1 MTITHYLDAI
11 TRGTTSTNQ
20 AVWQVLDRLS
30 GVLYFLILLV
40 LFIAIKPG
48 ALTPGTA
55 STLLQLSVPLL
66 VIATGMTFCLVCGEV
81 DLSVAGI
88 AGLTSTVT
96 ALQLDLGWGWPGA
109 VGMGL
114 AVGLTVGMI
123 NGGLTAWLA
132 ASFPRFPSF
141 LVTLAT
147 LSITTGAALALQPMQ
162 QPIAI
167 NHTAFKEIFGFTDSV
182 ISSYPTWYAVV
193 VVAVAYFVL
202 TKSSFG
208 YAMYAVGTNA
218 RAARL
223 VGFDVLRS
231 KFWVLTI
238 SGLLAAFG
246 GILMAGYVQ
255 AGFHVIATGIE
266 VDAIA
271 AAVIG
276 GTALFGGRGTVL
288 GTIVGVLTLGLLNTG
303 LLIME
308 IHVNGQL
315 IIKGALVI
323 LALVIGEYVRERA
336 TRS

>member
-1 MTITHYLDAI
+1 MSTGFDTGTIAS
-11 TRGTTSTNQ
+11 GTMLTSQTF
-20 AVWQVLDRLS
+20 WRMLDRLS
-30 GVLYFLILLV
+30 GLLYFLVLLL
-40 LFIAIKPG
+40 LFVVIKPG
-48 ALTPGTA
+48 ALTPGSA
-55 STLLQLSVPLL
+55 AILLQLSIPLL

-96 ALQLDLGWGWPGA
+96 ALQLDHGMGWPAA
-109 VGMGL
+109 VSLGL
-114 AVGLTVGMI
+114 AVGIFVGMI
-123 NGGLTAWLA
+123 NGVLTAWLA
-132 ASFPRFPSF
+132 TSFPRFPSF

-147 LSITTGAALALQPMQ
+147 LSITVGAAQAMQPMQ
-162 QPIAI
+162 QPVAI
-167 NHTAFKEIFGFTDSV
+167 NNPDFKSIFGFTDSV
-182 ISSYPTWYAVV
+182 IASYPTWYAIA
-193 VVAVAYFVL
+193 VVAAAYFVL
-202 TKSSFG
+202 TRSRFG

-218 RAARL
+218 RAAKL
-223 VGFDVLRS
+223 VGFGVLRT
-231 KFWVLTI
+231 KFWVLTV

-255 AGFHVIATGIE
+255 AGFHTVAQGIE

-288 GTIVGVLTLGLLNTG
+288 GTVVGVLTLGLLNTG

-336 TRS
+336 IRS

>member
-1 MTITHYLDAI
+1 MNTNARTLAPALHSGGNTWQLLDK
-11 TRGTTSTNQ
+11 
-20 AVWQVLDRLS
+20 LS
-30 GVLYFLILLV
+30 GLIYFLVLLL
-40 LFIAIKPG
+40 LFVIIKPG
-48 ALTPGTA
+48 ALTPGSA

-66 VIATGMTFCLVCGEV
+66 VVATGMTFCLVCGEV
-81 DLSVAGI
+81 DLSVAGVC
-88 AGLTSTVT
+88 GLTSVVT
-96 ALQLDLGWGWPGA
+96 AFQLDHGAGWPTA
-109 VGMGL
+109 VALGL
-114 AVGLTVGMI
+114 SVGIVVGMI
-123 NGGLTAWLA
+123 NGGLTAYLA
-132 ASFPRFPSF
+132 SSFPRFPSF

-147 LSITTGAALALQPMQ
+147 LSITIGAAQALQPMQ

-167 NHTAFKEIFGFTDSV
+167 NSPEFKNIFGFTESV
-182 ISSYPTWYAVV
+182 IGSYPTWYALI

-202 TKSSFG
+202 TRSRFG
-208 YAMYAVGTNA
+208 YAMYAVGTNP

-223 VGFDVLRS
+223 VGFGVLRT
-231 KFWVLTI
+231 KFWVLTA

-315 IIKGALVI
+315 MIKGALVI
-323 LALVIGEYVRERA
+323 LALVIGEYIRERA
-336 TRS
+336 RRS

>member
-1 MTITHYLDAI
+1 MNSGSEPSTLGP
-11 TRGTTSTNQ
+11 GTMPTSRAN
-20 AVWQVLDRLS
+20 WQLLDRLS
-30 GVLYFLILLV
+30 GLIYFLVLLL
-40 LFIAIKPG
+40 LFVIIKPG
-48 ALTPGTA
+48 ALTPGSA
-55 STLLQLSVPLL
+55 STMLQLSIPLL
-66 VIATGMTFCLVCGEV
+66 VVATGMTFCLVCGEV
-81 DLSVAGI
+81 DLSVAGV

-96 ALQLDLGWGWPGA
+96 ALQLDYGAGWPAA
-109 VGMGL
+109 VSLGL
-114 AVGLTVGMI
+114 AVGLVVGMI
-123 NGGLTAWLA
+123 NGALTAYLA
-132 ASFPRFPSF
+132 SSFPRFPSF

-147 LSITTGAALALQPMQ
+147 LSITVGAAQALQPMQ
-162 QPIAI
+162 QPVAI
-167 NHTAFKEIFGFTDSV
+167 NSPEFKNIFGFTGSV
-182 ISSYPTWYAVV
+182 IGSYPTWYAII
-193 VVAVAYFVL
+193 VVAVAYLVL
-202 TKSSFG
+202 TRSRFG

-223 VGFDVLRS
+223 VGFGVLRT
-231 KFWVLTI
+231 KFWVLTV
-238 SGLLAAFG
+238 SGFLAAFG

-255 AGFHVIATGIE
+255 AGFHVIAQGIE

-315 IIKGALVI
+315 MIKGALVI

-336 TRS
+336 IRA

>member
-1 MTITHYLDAI
+1 MSSESASLASASMSASRDLWKWLDK
-11 TRGTTSTNQ
+11 
-20 AVWQVLDRLS
+20 LS
-30 GVLYFLILLV
+30 GLIYFLVLLL
-40 LFIAIKPG
+40 LFVIIKPG
-48 ALTPGTA
+48 ALTPGSA
-55 STLLQLSVPLL
+55 STLLQLSIPLL
-66 VIATGMTFCLVCGEV
+66 VVATGMTFCLVCGEV
-81 DLSVAGI
+81 DLSVAGVC
-88 AGLTSTVT
+88 GLTSTVV
-96 ALQLDLGWGWPGA
+96 AHQLDHGAGLPTAVTLGLC
-109 VGMGL
+109 VGF
-114 AVGLTVGMI
+114 VVGMI
-123 NGGLTAWLA
+123 NGGLTAYLA
-132 ASFPRFPSF
+132 SSFPRFPSF

-147 LSITTGAALALQPMQ
+147 LSITVGVAQALQPMQ

-167 NHTAFKEIFGFTDSV
+167 NSAEFRQIFGFTDSV
-182 ISSYPTWYAVV
+182 IGSYPTWYAIF
-193 VVAVAYFVL
+193 VVAVAYLVL
-202 TKSSFG
+202 TRSRFG

-223 VGFDVLRS
+223 VGFGVLRT
-231 KFWVLTI
+231 KFWVLTA
-238 SGLLAAFG
+238 SGLLASFG

-315 IIKGALVI
+315 MIKGVLVI
-323 LALVIGEYVRERA
+323 LALVIGEYVRQRA
-336 TRS
+336 IRS

>member
-1 MTITHYLDAI
+1 MNSESTALPGGSLSSGRNIWQLLDK
-11 TRGTTSTNQ
+11 
-20 AVWQVLDRLS
+20 LS
-30 GVLYFLILLV
+30 GLIYFLVLLL
-40 LFIAIKPG
+40 LFVIIKPG
-48 ALTPGTA
+48 ALTPGSA
-55 STLLQLSVPLL
+55 STLLQLSIPLL
-66 VIATGMTFCLVCGEV
+66 VVATGMTFCLVCGEV
-81 DLSVAGI
+81 DLSVAGVC
-88 AGLTSTVT
+88 GLTSTVI
-96 ALQLDLGWGWPGA
+96 ALQLDHGAGWPTA
-109 VGMGL
+109 VCLGL
-114 AVGLTVGMI
+114 GVGFIVGMI
-123 NGGLTAWLA
+123 NGALTAYLA
-132 ASFPRFPSF
+132 SSFPRFPSF

-147 LSITTGAALALQPMQ
+147 LSITLGAAQALQPMQ

-167 NHTAFKEIFGFTDSV
+167 NDPEFKNIFGFTDSV
-182 ISSYPTWYAVV
+182 LGSYPTWYAVI
-193 VVAVAYFVL
+193 VVAVAYLIL
-202 TKSSFG
+202 TRSRVG
-208 YAMYAVGTNA
+208 YAMYAVGTNP

-223 VGFDVLRS
+223 VGFGVLRT
-231 KFWVLTI
+231 KFWVLTA

-315 IIKGALVI
+315 MIKGALVI

-336 TRS
+336 VRS

>member
-11 TRGTTSTNQ
+11 APGTTSKNQ

-30 GVLYFLILLV
+30 GVLYFLILVV

-96 ALQLDLGWGWPGA
+96 ALQLDLGWGWPSA

-123 NGGLTAWLA
+123 NGVLTAWLA

>member
-1 MTITHYLDAI
+1 MNMTSDT
-11 TRGTTSTNQ
+11 GTIPSGTAPTNR
-20 AVWQVLDRLS
+20 ATWQLLDRLS
-30 GVLYFLILLV
+30 GLLYFLVLLLLFVIL
-40 LFIAIKPG
+40 KPG
-48 ALTPGTA
+48 ALTPGSA
-55 STLLQLSVPLL
+55 STLLQLSIPLL

-81 DLSVAGI
+81 DLSVAGV

-96 ALQLDLGWGWPGA
+96 ALQLDHGAGWPVA
-109 VGMGL
+109 VGLGL
-114 AVGLTVGMI
+114 AVGLFIGMI

-147 LSITTGAALALQPMQ
+147 LSITTGTALALQPMQ

-167 NHTAFKEIFGFTDSV
+167 NSPEFKNIFGFTDSV
-182 ISSYPTWYAVV
+182 IGSYPTWYAIA
-193 VVAVAYFVL
+193 VVAIAYFVL
-202 TKSSFG
+202 TKSRFG
-208 YAMYAVGTNA
+208 YAMYSVGTNA
-218 RAARL
+218 RAAKL
-223 VGFDVLRS
+223 VGFGVLRT
-231 KFWVLTI
+231 KFWVLTV

-336 TRS
+336 IRS